1 MGQTWY
7 DDVYHINKNAGT
19 TLEQIESDFL
29 TLKSMFSGTTAPTTG
44 TLYAGHPWFDTTNN
58 LLRIRNNAG
67 TWFGVMY
74 GDSGSPIWMYVN
86 SAPNG
91 WQAAA
96 SQPSDKVLGFKGG
109 SVYTTGGTTLGSWTT
124 VYAHTHSH
132 NHTFVHNHQW
142 YDNKGDYQDCKIYD
156 VNGNE
161 VSPGYDNLV
170 DYIEGGNYHI
180 IQSGYAYKIYT
191 DYDWSYGDRTFQDA
205 YTKKTSTEV
214 TSTSGATGSGAGTW
228 RPYAAVGLLVYPKA
242 V

>member
-142 YDNKGDYQDCKIYD
+142 YDYVASGDAKSYNSSGSAVTLYDTYIANKEGIQADTSSDYVLGLDC
-156 VNGNE
+156 
-161 VSPGYDNLV
+161 
-170 DYIEGGNYHI
+170 
-180 IQSGYAYKIYT
+180 YT
-191 DYDWSYGDRTFQDA
+191 DNDA
-205 YTKKTSTEV
+205 TANTSF
-214 TSTSGATGSGAGTW
+214 
-228 RPYAAVGLLVYPKA
+228 RPYACVGIIVEKD
-242 V
+242 